1 MATKGLCEFRK
12 GKIEEGRYYY
22 KNAISLAK
30 DFNDNNLLNKAILNY
45 IREELLA
52 TKRCENDLIEMID
65 ILHTGSDRETS
76 VMRQDIKDILN
87 RYNIRD

>member
-1 MATKGLCEFRK
+1 M
-12 GKIEEGRYYY
+12 
-22 KNAISLAK
+22 
-30 DFNDNNLLNKAILNY
+30 DDNNLLNKAILNY